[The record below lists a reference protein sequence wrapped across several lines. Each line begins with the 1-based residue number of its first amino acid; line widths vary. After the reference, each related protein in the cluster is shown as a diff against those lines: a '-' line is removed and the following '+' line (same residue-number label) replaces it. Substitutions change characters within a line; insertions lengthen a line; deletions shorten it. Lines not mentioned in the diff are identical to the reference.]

1 VSPISAVLLRLAD
14 FVYRAIWHVLRILL
28 HRPFVLDS
36 DPNVRASP
44 TTHACVEVCTAEA
57 AHIVQLVRLYD
68 VSFSVRQAP
77 YLISYATY
85 VAATIHVRLAGS
97 SPPGS
102 TAHES
107 LAVCLTVLDLNSKT
121 NPAVRKASVVI
132 EALMKTMNVNME
144 RPLDS
149 SGARSDSHRDPRMA
163 IASAHSATHHSKRQT
178 SDQFSGNTMPT
189 PHSHVRGPP
198 VQYNPQTGQP
208 SNSLMVAPDVGDH
221 SYPVEPGAEYFGDFA
236 FDGMDDILFGFNAS
250 ESIFQD
256 FM

>member
-1 VSPISAVLLRLAD
+1 M
-14 FVYRAIWHVLRILL
+14 
-28 HRPFVLDS
+28 
-36 DPNVRASP
+36 
-44 TTHACVEVCTAEA
+44 
-57 AHIVQLVRLYD
+57 QLVRLYD

-85 VAATIHVRLAGS
+85 VAATIHVRLASS

-132 EALMKTMNVNME
+132 EALMKAMNVNME
-144 RPLDS
+144 RPLS
-149 SGARSDSHRDPRMA
+149 SSAARSDRHRDVHMPP
-163 IASAHSATHHSKRQT
+163 ASTSGPPQQSKRQV
-178 SDQFSGNTMPT
+178 SDQSGNVMPT
-189 PHSHVRGPP
+189 PNSHSRGTPM
-198 VQYNPQTGQP
+198 QYDPQSGQP
-208 SNSLMVAPDVGDH
+208 SNSLMVPSDVGENA
-221 SYPVEPGAEYFGDFA
+221 YPVEPGAEYFGDFA

>member
-1 VSPISAVLLRLAD
+1 MISSAPLQLTD
-14 FVYRAIWHVLRILL
+14 IPCRAIWHVLRILL

-36 DPNVRASP
+36 DPNVRASQ
-44 TTHACVEVCTAEA
+44 TTHACIEVCTTEA
-57 AHIVQLVRLYD
+57 ANIVQLVRLYD

-85 VAATIHVRLAGS
+85 VAATIHVRLASS

-132 EALMKTMNVNME
+132 EALMKAMNVNME
-144 RPLDS
+144 RPLDN
-149 SGARSDSHRDPRMA
+149 SGGRSDNHRDARIA
-163 IASAHSATHHSKRQT
+163 VASASNSIQQSKRQP
-178 SDQFSGNTMPT
+178 SDQIGANVMPT
-189 PHSHVRGPP
+189 PHSHTRGTP
-198 VQYNPQTGQP
+198 VQYDPQSGHP
-208 SNSLMVAPDVGDH
+208 SNTLMVPSDVSDG
-221 SYPVEPGAEYFGDFA
+221 SYPVEPSAEYFGDFA

>member
-1 VSPISAVLLRLAD
+1 MLTELEQPTD
-14 FVYRAIWHVLRILL
+14 WQYRAIWHVLRILL

-36 DPNVRASP
+36 DPNVRDSQ
-44 TTHACVEVCTAEA
+44 TTHACIEVCTTEA
-57 AHIVQLVRLYD
+57 ANIVQLVRLYD

-85 VAATIHVRLAGS
+85 VAATIHVRLAS
-97 SPPGS
+97 SNPPGS

-132 EALMKTMNVNME
+132 EALMKAMNVNME
-144 RPLDS
+144 RPLS
-149 SGARSDSHRDPRMA
+149 HSGARSERHRDAQMA
-163 IASAHSATHHSKRQT
+163 AASGSGPAQQSKRQA
-178 SDQFSGNTMPT
+178 SNQISSNVMPT
-189 PHSHVRGPP
+189 PHSHARGTP
-198 VQYNPQTGQP
+198 VQYDSQTGQP
-208 SNSLMVAPDVGDH
+208 SNTLMVPSDVGENA
-221 SYPVEPGAEYFGDFA
+221 YPVEPGAEYFADFA